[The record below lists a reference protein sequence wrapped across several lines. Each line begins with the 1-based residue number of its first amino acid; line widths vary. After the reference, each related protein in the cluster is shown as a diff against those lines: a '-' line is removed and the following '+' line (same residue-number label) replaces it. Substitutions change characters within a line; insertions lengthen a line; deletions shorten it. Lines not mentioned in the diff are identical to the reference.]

1 METLRKMLEG
11 VLEPVAPVRPESID
25 EKPTPAAVIVP
36 IVVDEG
42 RPLSSEVL
50 FTLRTQAVK
59 SHKGQVSFPGG
70 VIEPG
75 DHDLLETALR
85 ETQEETGIAP
95 ENFTLAGM
103 LEVYDTLTGFRIQPF
118 IGLLE
123 SRPKLA
129 LQHVEIEKA
138 FYVPL
143 GFLVD
148 RSHVAEHDISWEG
161 MTLRVGA
168 YKWEDMIIWGATF
181 NILVDFVNRIHKIRG
196 LTQLVV

>member
-1 METLRKMLEG
+1 MLEG
-11 VLEPVAPVRPESID
+11 VLEPVAAVRPESID

-36 IVVDEG
+36 IVVDGEH
-42 RPLSSEVL
+42 PLASEVL

-59 SHKGQVSFPGG
+59 SHRGQVSFPGG

-85 ETQEETGIAP
+85 ETQEETGIPP
-95 ENFTLAGM
+95 EDFTLAGM
-103 LEVYDTLTGFRIQPF
+103 LGVYNTLTGFKIQPF

-129 LQHVEIEKA
+129 LHRVEIERA

-161 MTLRVGA
+161 ITLRVGA
-168 YKWEDMIIWGATF
+168 YRWEDMIIWGATF
-181 NILVDFVNRIHKIRG
+181 NILVDFVGRIHKIRG
-196 LTQLVV
+196 LNQLVE